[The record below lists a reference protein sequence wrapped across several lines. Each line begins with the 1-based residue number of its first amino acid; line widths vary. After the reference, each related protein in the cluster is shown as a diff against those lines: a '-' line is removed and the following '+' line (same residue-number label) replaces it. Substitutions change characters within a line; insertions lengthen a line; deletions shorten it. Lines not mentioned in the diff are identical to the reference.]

1 MFFNVATLLL
11 SDLGI
16 LYLSGRWGYFP
27 ISASMMTGG
36 SPDAQKVLGDLQK
49 RTALR
54 LCFALLKKNIYP

>member
-36 SPDAQKVLGDLQK
+36 SPDAQKVLGNFSPNSN
-49 RTALR
+49 ALAYSPW
-54 LCFALLKKNIYP
+54 FP